1 MPDDLSPQPPG
12 RALRPINAGEPLA
25 SPPRDTITLKEADPQ
40 KEDISPAERTF
51 ETKATRI
58 RLTDDEHDELA
69 RRLETILNA
78 IQTERD
84 ERELDAN
91 WDLWEDLY
99 FGVLQDRP
107 AGQANVHV
115 PIAQEVVDTALAV
128 VEQSFFTARPWLQVQ
143 PREPMD
149 VATAKRKEQFLDYAN
164 TVEMLAKEKLDPIL
178 WESAALGTGV
188 EYLPWL
194 RETDRI
200 RDEETYDGLSIA
212 DMERFVERYPDA
224 NKDYPEVVARLKK
237 GEKVTLTVEYNEAR
251 QDAPE
256 PTYIPLRDWLVRP
269 AAKWHQ
275 LHRERF
281 VGHWFSL
288 RYAQIEELTEDSY
301 YDDRL
306 QRLAFRWEEDGTFK
320 DDPTYRDEQY
330 KIATGILR
338 WKRPGDVRERRY
350 LVDFHRESRT
360 VLRVLH
366 YPYWHNRPNYIPWYF
381 QRSRRGIYGI
391 SLIQKVEQ
399 SQFEANAAHSLV
411 LDHLSFSLPMYKARK
426 GTESNFNPMRD
437 GMYAGKVWY
446 FDNPE
451 SDAQQFQT
459 ALNSAVTVALN
470 IEDRAARH
478 GELASGASQNLSG
491 LESARDPDAPGNK
504 TAALIH
510 QAHVR
515 INKYLATLGWSL
527 SEHGFQ
533 TCELYYQF
541 SPKGRQFRVMGA
553 EGSPVFEQIT
563 RQELRLR
570 ADYYPHGTTAALNP
584 EREKREVFEMGAQ
597 LLKSPDVNQSAL
609 KRWAIIEMMLDVAGD
624 VWAKQKSKVLPSA
637 EEMQVL
643 KQEEEALLRQKQQ
656 ALQAGAA
663 GAPAQ
668 PQNGNVPPVGL
679 PPVLPPQLAAL
690 LGVGNRLPP
699 GVGGMG

>member
-1 MPDDLSPQPPG
+1 MPDDLTPQPAP
-12 RALRPINAGEPLA
+12 RALRPVNAGEPLIP
-25 SPPRDTITLKEADPQ
+25 PPRSSVSLEIATPSKDDE
-40 KEDISPAERTF
+40 SPAERTF

-58 RLTDDEHDELA
+58 RLTEEEHQDLA
-69 RRLETILNA
+69 MRLETILDA
-78 IQTERD
+78 IQRERD

-128 VEQSFFTARPWLQVQ
+128 VEQSYFTARPWLQIQ

-164 TVEMLAKEKLDPIL
+164 TVEMLAKEKLDPVL
-178 WESAALGTGV
+178 WEAGALGTGV

-200 RDEETYDGLSIA
+200 RDEEAYDGLSEA
-212 DMERFVERYPDA
+212 DMERFVTRYPDA
-224 NKDYPEVVARLKK
+224 KTEHPEVVATLKR
-237 GEKVTLTVEYNEAR
+237 GERVTLTVEYDEAR

-281 VGHWFSL
+281 VGHRFPL
-288 RYAQIEELTEDSY
+288 RYAHVEELVSDGY

-306 QRLAFRWEEDGTFK
+306 QRLAFRWNERGERT
-320 DDPTYRDEQY
+320 DDPAFRDKEY
-330 KIATGILR
+330 EIATGVLR
-338 WKRPGDVRERRY
+338 WKRPGDARERRY
-350 LVDFHRESRT
+350 LVDVHRDSRT
-360 VLRVLH
+360 ILRLLH
-366 YPYWHNRPNYIPWYF
+366 YPYWHNRVNYIPWYF

-391 SLIQKVEQ
+391 SLIQKVEH
-399 SQFEANAAHSLV
+399 SQFEANAAHNLV

-426 GTESNFNPMRD
+426 GTEANFNPMRD
-437 GMYAGKVWY
+437 GMFAGKVWY

-459 ALNSAVTVALN
+459 VLNSAVTVALN

-478 GELASGASQNLSG
+478 AELASGASQNLSG

-504 TAALIH
+504 TAALIQ

-515 INKYLATLGWSL
+515 INKYLATLGWSF

-541 SPKGRQFRVMGA
+541 SPRGRQFRVMGP
-553 EGSPVFEQIT
+553 EGFPVFEQIP

-570 ADYYPHGTTAALNP
+570 ADCYPHGSTAALNP
-584 EREKREVFEMGAQ
+584 EREKKDVFDMVAM
-597 LLKSPDVNQSAL
+597 LMKSPDVSQSAL
-609 KRWAIIEMMLDVAGD
+609 KRWALIEMTLDVAGD
-624 VWAKQKSKVLPSA
+624 VWAKQKAKVLPSA
-637 EEMQVL
+637 EEMDVL
-643 KQEEEALLRQKQQ
+643 KQEAQAALTQKQ
-656 ALQAGAA
+656 LTVQAGAA

-668 PQNGNVPPVGL
+668 PMTGATNGMPPA
-679 PPVLPPQLAAL
+679 LPPQIAAL
-690 LGVGNRLPP
+690 LGNRMP
-699 GVGGMG
+699 GGGMG